1 LTEILLYL
9 WASNQKA
16 ETSVAISNQKLNLRL
31 KIGERFEGT
40 KRGKRGDNIKICREF
55 LYPWMG
61 GLKGK
66 IALYTINLR
75 KLEAVFSL
83 I

>member
-1 LTEILLYL
+1 
-9 WASNQKA
+9 
-16 ETSVAISNQKLNLRL
+16 L